1 MSVASI
7 PPIGAGSDKWVEISS
22 TTASGSTVTF
32 SSISGYR
39 KLAILVA
46 GVTTNFAGTFNIRLN
61 GDTASNYWSYKQISN
76 GSSTYYATMS
86 QATGIQPASTT
97 TNTTGVSA
105 FITIDNTDSSTIKN
119 ISGWVGPDVSATY
132 MNLLTGS
139 VYKGSATISS
149 VSIVSSQTFNGGTIT
164 LYGVVA

>member
-39 KLAILVA
+39 KLAILVESA
-46 GVTTNFAGTFNIRLN
+46 TTDANGTFNIRLN
-61 GDTASNYWSYKQISN
+61 GDTASNYWSYKQISD
-76 GSSTYYATMS
+76 GISTYYAKMS
-86 QATGIQPASTT
+86 QATGIQPATSQTKSS
-97 TNTTGVSA
+97 GVSA
-105 FITIDNTDSSTIKN
+105 FIMIDNTDSSTIKN
-119 ISGWVGPDVSATY
+119 ISGWVGSDLSALY
-132 MNLLTGS
+132 MNLLPGS

-149 VSIVSSQTFNGGTIT
+149 VSIVSNSTFNGGTIT